1 MYSSSPKLKM
11 THVHFTQIYIC
22 TCIEVT
28 HAVRDTD
35 KLTYSA
41 DVRTF
46 PLLAYVDIPK
56 ENDGYFVLFHVGVA
70 SSIHDLHA
78 GS

>member
-1 MYSSSPKLKM
+1 M
-11 THVHFTQIYIC
+11 
-22 TCIEVT
+22 
-28 HAVRDTD
+28 VRDTD

-41 DVRTF
+41 DVRAF

-78 GS
+78 GSKGKWW